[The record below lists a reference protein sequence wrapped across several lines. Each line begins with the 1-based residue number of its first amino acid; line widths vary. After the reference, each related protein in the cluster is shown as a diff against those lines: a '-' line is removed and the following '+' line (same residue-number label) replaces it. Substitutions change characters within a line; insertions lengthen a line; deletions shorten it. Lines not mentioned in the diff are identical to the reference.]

1 MIVCEHC
8 ALSELLAAPCNALL
22 PPCTGEETT
31 LPRFPVHVHGLRL
44 PVSKPPLTTALPGG
58 GPVVGEL
65 VRVGDAVGELVRV
78 GELVGDA
85 VGEPVRD
92 DVGVGEPVPVGDV
105 QLDALPFTSLTTALN
120 SVVPGSRS
128 YSENII
134 APPRPLQ
141 CR

>member
-1 MIVCEHC
+1 
-8 ALSELLAAPCNALL
+8 LSELFAAPCNAFVPL
-22 PPCTGEETT
+22 CTGEDTT

-44 PVSKPPLTTALPGG
+44 PLSKPPLATALPGG
-58 GPVVGEL
+58 GPVGEP
-65 VRVGDAVGELVRV
+65 VGELVRV
-78 GELVGDA
+78 GEPVGELVRVGEPVGDPVGDP

-92 DVGVGEPVPVGDV
+92 EVGLGEPVPVGVV
-105 QLDALPFTSLTTALN
+105 QLVALPFTALTTALN